1 MYITKLKVFLLCFSL
16 LIFFSSTVQAIT
28 KEVIIKVQ
36 RSIVLISSN
45 TKEKPPL
52 DTPSSL
58 CAGSVINEEGL
69 VLTNFHCI
77 YGQKTVKLWYW
88 DEDDWHE
95 YDVQVI
101 GEDPL
106 ADLAVLKVQGQ
117 DRKVPY
123 LKFADKENI
132 YTGAEA
138 FAFGHP
144 MGMVWS
150 LSRGIISNDNRYAR
164 HPYIKAIQVDAAIN
178 KGNSGGPIINSKGE
192 IMGIASLLVS
202 PTKQNAGVGIAIRGD
217 IAEKSLDTMIT
228 TGKVD
233 RPAIGVSI
241 ITLFGKDSQRNNIKK
256 KHPDIKTTIPNTY
269 GLLVTTD
276 ESGKRPIPKGLKPW
290 DTIIGI
296 NDTLINNDV
305 EFSDQLIKYKIGQV
319 ITVNVLRDKRF
330 MKVNDIILKIL
341 PVPTKLMYG
350 KLLRPPVEPPKE

>member
-1 MYITKLKVFLLCFSL
+1 MEKLKSFLLCFSL

-28 KEVIIKVQ
+28 KEVTTKVQ
-36 RSIVLISSN
+36 RSIVLLSSN
-45 TKEKPPL
+45 TKEKPSF

-58 CAGSVINEEGL
+58 CAGSVVNEEGL

-77 YGQKTVKLWYW
+77 YGQNSIKLWYW
-88 DEDDWHE
+88 DEDDWQE

-106 ADLAVLKVQGQ
+106 ADLALLKVIGQ

-123 LKFADKENI
+123 LKFADREDI

-144 MGMVWS
+144 LGMAWS
-150 LSRGIISNDNRYAR
+150 LSKGIISNDDRYAR

-178 KGNSGGPIINSKGE
+178 KGNSGGPIINAKGE
-192 IMGIASLLVS
+192 IMGVASLLVS
-202 PTKQNAGVGIAIRGD
+202 KTKQNAGVGIAIRGD
-217 IAEKSLDTMIT
+217 IAKKSLATMILS
-228 TGKVD
+228 GKVD
-233 RPAIGVSI
+233 RPAIGIGI
-241 ITLFGKDSQRNNIKK
+241 IALFGKDSQLSKIKK
-256 KHPDIKTTIPNTY
+256 THPDIKTTIPNTY
-269 GLLVTTD
+269 GLLVSKD
-276 ESGKRPIPKGLKPW
+276 ESGKRPIPQGLKPW

-330 MKVNDIILKIL
+330 MKVNDITLKIL

-350 KLLRPPVEPPKE
+350 KLLQPTELPKQ

>member
-1 MYITKLKVFLLCFSL
+1 MEKLKIFLLCFSL
-16 LIFFSSTVQAIT
+16 LFFFGSTAQAIT
-28 KEVIIKVQ
+28 KEVTTNVQ
-36 RSIVLISSN
+36 RSIVLLSSN
-45 TKEKPPL
+45 TKEKPSF

-58 CAGSVINEEGL
+58 CAGSIINEEGH

-77 YGQKTVKLWYW
+77 YEQKTVKLWYW

-106 ADLAVLKVQGQ
+106 ADLAVLKVIGQ

-123 LKFADKENI
+123 LKFADREDI

-138 FAFGHP
+138 YAFGHP
-144 MGMVWS
+144 LGMAWS
-150 LSRGIISNDNRYAR
+150 LSRGIVSNDARYAR

-178 KGNSGGPIINSKGE
+178 KGNSGGPIINAKGE

-202 PTKQNAGVGIAIRGD
+202 TTKQNAGVGIAIRGD
-217 IAEKSLDTMIT
+217 IAEKSLDTMIK

-241 ITLFGKDSQRNNIKK
+241 ISLFGRDSQINNIKK

-269 GLLVTTD
+269 GLLITKD
-276 ESGKRPIPKGLKPW
+276 ESGKRPIPQGLKPW

-330 MKVNDIILKIL
+330 MKINDITLKIL

-350 KLLRPPVEPPKE
+350 KLLQPTELPKQ